1 MYRDA
6 YHRLVAEVDFGIY
19 NWKRHSTGYLLKMLR
34 DTYYYDWGCNH
45 NDWLDHNDWVN
56 EWQTRLKDE
65 LAKRPHISNKKERKS
80 K

>member
-34 DTYYYDWGCNH
+34 DTYSYDWDWNH
-45 NDWLDHNDWVN
+45 SDWIG

-65 LAKRPHISNKKERKS
+65 LAKRPHLSNKKERKR